1 MKTLVRFLFVSF
13 FSVLLFSCSESHFL
27 KEEAYRNQVLQDFEQ
42 KQKVLPNGELFA
54 VFSDSTLT
62 LSEREAL
69 MFLYAYM
76 PIGDITDYHG
86 KYYLAN
92 IRLSEQTRHEMPWG
106 KTVPDELFRHFVLP
120 VRVNNE
126 NLDESRKVFY
136 EELKERVKDLSM
148 KDAILEVNHWCHEKV
163 VYRPSDARTS
173 SPLASV
179 KTAYGRCGE
188 ESTFTVAALRSVG
201 IPARQVYTP
210 RWAHTDDNHAWVE
223 AWADGKWYFLG
234 ACEPEP
240 VLNLGWFNAPA
251 SRGMLMHTK
260 VFGRY
265 NGPEEIML
273 ETPNYTEI
281 NVIDNYAPTAKA
293 VVTVTDTDGRP
304 VSGAKVEF
312 KVYNYAEFY
321 TVATKYADADGRASL
336 TAGRG
341 DMLVWASDK
350 GRFGFSKLSF
360 GKQSE
365 LVLALD
371 KKEGD
376 IFEVDIDIVPP
387 VENAILSEVT
397 PEQRAENDRR
407 LAQEDSIRNAYV
419 ATFPTMAQIDSVI
432 SGLKEKIHPCVKKAL
447 CSFIIDSRG
456 NHDVLIRFIREADRQ
471 GKLMKA
477 AALLQTLSE
486 KDRRDVNYEV
496 LLDHFLHT
504 KDISKYLYGC
514 TLSDCLNCMD
524 AWLEEVDDILNPRIA
539 MEALTPYRA
548 FFQSKFTE
556 AQIDSFRSRPQLLI
570 EWVSNNIAIDEENNS
585 QRIPISPE
593 GVWRS
598 RVADSHSRDIFFVAL
613 ARSMGILA
621 HMRSTDG
628 RVGYVLPPTEDI
640 TPASEFVEADFE
652 KKESVQTPQAYYHL
666 CDGEQAIGY
675 GDDKPRYYSKYTIS
689 RIVDG
694 KPELISFD
702 ERYPEKGCSGILDTG
717 YYLLVTGTRLAS
729 GGVLARVSS
738 FMLSA
743 ENDKLIETKVPFH
756 LRESGEKVAVIG
768 NFNSESLFTSVEGIG
783 KDSTPLAKQSLLQS
797 CGRGYFVVGVLAP
810 GQEPTNHALRDIAA
824 LKSDLEKW
832 GRKMVLLFPDEV
844 QCKKFSLSEFPEL
857 PSTVIY
863 GIDTDGICKQIVE
876 NMKLKHKN
884 SLPVFI
890 IADTFNRVVFVSQ
903 GYTIG
908 LGEQLM
914 KTVHGL

>member
-136 EELKERVKDLSM
+136 EELKERVKGLSM

-432 SGLKEKIHPCVKKAL
+432 SGLKEKYI
-447 CSFIIDSRG
+447 R
-456 NHDVLIRFIREADRQ
+456 VLKR
-471 GKLMKA
+471 LYVH
-477 AALLQTLSE
+477 LL
-486 KDRRDVNYEV
+486 
-496 LLDHFLHT
+496 
-504 KDISKYLYGC
+504 
-514 TLSDCLNCMD
+514 
-524 AWLEEVDDILNPRIA
+524 
-539 MEALTPYRA
+539 
-548 FFQSKFTE
+548 
-556 AQIDSFRSRPQLLI
+556 
-570 EWVSNNIAIDEENNS
+570 
-585 QRIPISPE
+585 
-593 GVWRS
+593 
-598 RVADSHSRDIFFVAL
+598 
-613 ARSMGILA
+613 
-621 HMRSTDG
+621 
-628 RVGYVLPPTEDI
+628 
-640 TPASEFVEADFE
+640 
-652 KKESVQTPQAYYHL
+652 
-666 CDGEQAIGY
+666 
-675 GDDKPRYYSKYTIS
+675 
-689 RIVDG
+689 
-694 KPELISFD
+694 
-702 ERYPEKGCSGILDTG
+702 
-717 YYLLVTGTRLAS
+717 
-729 GGVLARVSS
+729 
-738 FMLSA
+738 
-743 ENDKLIETKVPFH
+743 
-756 LRESGEKVAVIG
+756 
-768 NFNSESLFTSVEGIG
+768 
-783 KDSTPLAKQSLLQS
+783 
-797 CGRGYFVVGVLAP
+797 
-810 GQEPTNHALRDIAA
+810 
-824 LKSDLEKW
+824 
-832 GRKMVLLFPDEV
+832 
-844 QCKKFSLSEFPEL
+844 
-857 PSTVIY
+857 
-863 GIDTDGICKQIVE
+863 
-876 NMKLKHKN
+876 
-884 SLPVFI
+884 
-890 IADTFNRVVFVSQ
+890 
-903 GYTIG
+903 
-908 LGEQLM
+908 
-914 KTVHGL
+914 